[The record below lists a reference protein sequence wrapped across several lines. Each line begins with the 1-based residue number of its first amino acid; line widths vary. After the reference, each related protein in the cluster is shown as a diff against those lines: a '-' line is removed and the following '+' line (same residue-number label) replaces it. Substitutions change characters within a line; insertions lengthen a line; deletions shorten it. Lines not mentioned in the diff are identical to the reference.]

1 MATMLSWGDEAME
14 EEEVSSPEK
23 DYGMSPRSGPVESDD
38 LASVE
43 GSPIS
48 AAKSD
53 PMNLDVTKNGY
64 QRQGTHSAEDN
75 ISSAANEHVE
85 HDQRSLHS
93 KPTYG
98 SDNDT
103 RRRGGHRYDQ
113 SNTHRNGYGKGRR
126 TYDKNRFS
134 GDGRGGYQDYE
145 NKAARHGPTHGVR
158 RPSFENTPLPD
169 KPPYKVHVSNLPLDC
184 KEHHLPNFFVE
195 RKSDITAIEIKRVNN
210 ISKGWGFVT
219 FGTLES
225 MKHALTLSGIGFGG
239 NAIKVKVAINKNRTK
254 KPNMNTANSNRTRIS
269 GGDTTEK
276 AIANS
281 SNFKTKEEDGF
292 QVVQKQDR
300 QKRTKDKNARSRYGR
315 KQDRRRNRDNG
326 NINAIHSNGNRK
338 ISGGAS
344 HRNRNRGPHA
354 QAPKNSL
361 SIVQAG
367 KQGRGNP
374 VAKKSVK
381 EVSNLFAALGAG
393 DESSDD
399 GDD

>member
-14 EEEVSSPEK
+14 DEEISSPEK
-23 DYGMSPRSGPVESDD
+23 DYGMSPTSGPMEGDD

-48 AAKSD
+48 VAKSD
-53 PMNLDVTKNGY
+53 SMNFDARKNGY
-64 QRQGTHSAEDN
+64 QLNGTHSAEDN

-85 HDQRSLHS
+85 HDQRS
-93 KPTYG
+93 KPAYG
-98 SDNDT
+98 SANDS
-103 RRRGGHRYDQ
+103 RRRGGQHYDQ
-113 SNTHRNGYGKGRR
+113 PNTRRNGYGRGRR

-134 GDGRGGYQDYE
+134 GDGRGGYKDYE
-145 NKAARHGPTHGVR
+145 NKGVRHGPTHGGR
-158 RPSFENTPLPD
+158 RPSFESTPLPD
-169 KPPYKVHVSNLPLDC
+169 RPPYKVHVSNLPLDC

-195 RKSDITAIEIKRVNN
+195 TKSDITAIEIKRVNN

-239 NAIKVKVAINKNRTK
+239 NAIKVKVAINKNRSK
-254 KPNMNTANSNRTRIS
+254 KSNMSTANSDRTRIN

-276 AIANS
+276 AAANG
-281 SNFKTKEEDGF
+281 SNFNTKEEDGF

-300 QKRTKDKNARSRYGR
+300 QKRTKDKNGRSRYGR

-326 NINAIHSNGNRK
+326 NTNAIHSNGNRK

-374 VAKKSVK
+374 VAKKPVK
-381 EVSNLFAALGAG
+381 EVSNLFAALGMG

-399 GDD
+399 DDD